1 MTRLDGLREEDKERE
16 QEWKSER
23 TQAGQR
29 DGWMRWG
36 RVEEGKAPGKVN
48 DEVCAL

>member
-23 TQAGQR
+23 TQAGQG
-29 DGWMRWG
+29 DGQMRWG
-36 RVEEGKAPGKVN
+36 RVGEGKAQGKVN
-48 DEVCAL
+48 DEVCSL